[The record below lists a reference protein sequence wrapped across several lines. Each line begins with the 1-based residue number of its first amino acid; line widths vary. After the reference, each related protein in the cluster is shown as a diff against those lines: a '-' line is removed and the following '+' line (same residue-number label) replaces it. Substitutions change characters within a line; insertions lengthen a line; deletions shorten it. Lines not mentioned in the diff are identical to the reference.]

1 MSDGFA
7 LPTRQRSSRNPWKI
21 AAIVFGVLIAVFGVL
36 AVIGSQLGDN
46 RDEKLAEKLPASLE
60 ENFRDKGIDVTVSSV
75 SCEDL
80 PTSDGSF
87 SIQCDVRIEGIDE
100 VVEATVQGTATDDRI
115 EVEEVFSEERLLTQA
130 KAIEYVQ
137 GLVDEKAEGIAVVEC
152 DLGGEVV
159 VIRPGSE
166 FTCSLDSEEVV
177 LITVAEDGSGSIT
190 DVFDMGDA

>member
-1 MSDGFA
+1 MA
-7 LPTRQRSSRNPWKI
+7 VVL
-21 AAIVFGVLIAVFGVL
+21 GVLIAVFAIL

-100 VVEATVQGTATDDRI
+100 VVEATVQGSATDDRI

-137 GLVDEKAEGIAVVEC
+137 GLVDEKAEGIAVLEC